1 MARNSNGSQPNMKDT
16 GQPVVSDLAQ
26 TEKIFNGELNRRN
39 VSQSIVLLILFTIVI
54 IGLMLLMILM
64 DQGGATRQYFKDNLI
79 GLITTIVA
87 MFLLSII
94 CYVYFVFE
102 DRSMITSKSS
112 LLELYLLFAICFV
125 LDFVLGR
132 YLSIWAR
139 PMVLFALIIGMF
151 KKNKDAIFL
160 NTIYAVL
167 LFVFSRF
174 LYNNDMSAYG
184 MTQIES
190 FANFLCV
197 FCGGMIS
204 IFIIKKMKTRV
215 TSLLVAFIMLVPIL
229 VINLVMDLPSGDV
242 ATATGV
248 IDVIIFSALGCIIS
262 VLLFMFFEPIFEVLF
277 KELTSFRLREL
288 TSENAP
294 LIKRLRDQAPGT
306 FNHSV
311 VVAQLAAACARV
323 VHEDPELT
331 RAAAYYHDMGK
342 LFNPMMFSENQKGQ
356 NLHDQYQYDPE
367 VSADIIR
374 SHTTKGAEFIHKN
387 HLPDLFVDVAI
398 QHHGTMPIMY
408 FYARA
413 LRLSSGQ
420 VNIQDFSYKGPKPQT
435 KIAAIIMI
443 SDACEAA
450 SRSLKDRSEENVEAL
465 VTKLIQERLTLEQ
478 FMECDLTMH
487 DLTEIQKAIV
497 IELTGVYHK
506 RVAYPPKFNYS
517 TSKEQ

>member
-1 MARNSNGSQPNMKDT
+1 MARNNNSPQMDINDPVNRPIPLRGSRKDK
-16 GQPVVSDLAQ
+16 L
-26 TEKIFNGELNRRN
+26 FNGELNRKN
-39 VSQSIVLLILFTIVI
+39 VAQSIVLLILYTAVL
-54 IGLMLLMILM
+54 IGFMLLMILM
-64 DQGGATRQYFKDNLI
+64 DQGGNTYKYFQDNYI
-79 GLITTIVA
+79 GVITTIVA

-102 DRSMITSKSS
+102 DRDMIVHKSRM
-112 LLELYLLFAICFV
+112 LELYLLIAVAFI

-160 NTIYAVL
+160 NTIYAVI

-174 LYNNDMSAYG
+174 LYNSDMALHG
-184 MTQIES
+184 MTQVES

-197 FCGGMIS
+197 FCGGMIA
-204 IFIIKKMKTRV
+204 IFIIKKMRTRV
-215 TSLLVAFIMLVPIL
+215 TSILMAFIMLVPTL

-242 ATATGV
+242 TTVTGT
-248 IDVIIFSALGCIIS
+248 IDIIIFSALGCIIS
-262 VLLFMFFEPIFEVLF
+262 VLLFMLLEPIFEVLF

-294 LIKRLRDQAPGT
+294 LIKRLRNEAPGT
-306 FNHSV
+306 YNHSV
-311 VVAQLAAACARV
+311 VVAQLAEACARAIG
-323 VHEDPELT
+323 EDPELT
-331 RAAAYYHDMGK
+331 RASAYYHDMGK
-342 LFNPMMFSENQKGQ
+342 LSNPMMFSENQKGQ
-356 NLHDQYQYDPE
+356 NLHDQYQYEPE
-367 VSADIIR
+367 MSADIIR
-374 SHTTKGAEFIHKN
+374 SHTTKGADFIHRN
-387 HLPDLFVDVAI
+387 HLPEFFSDIAI

-413 LRLSSGQ
+413 LRLSGGQ
-420 VNIQDFSYKGPKPQT
+420 ANITDFSYKGPKPQT

-450 SRSLKDRSEENVEAL
+450 SRSLMDRSEASVEAL
-465 VTKLIQERLTLEQ
+465 VTKLIQERLTLQQ
-478 FMECDLTMH
+478 FMECDITMR

-506 RVAYPPKFNYS
+506 RVAYPKFNYS
-517 TSKEQ
+517 ASNK